1 MAEDVSSS
9 LTDTSWGWG
18 AKAED
23 GAVVDTNDDEMLGVQ
38 RSSPQLESD
47 SLAPHGHMD
56 GTGRSQA
63 VDSPE
68 PILLK
73 SGSFAQNTKKVLDT
87 HPPWTKRL
95 FGIGPE
101 DRDSG
106 MPKSNLIVPLSP
118 FGVGWIGV
126 TSLFLA
132 YTAVFTPPMI
142 ALFWLEDPCTPIPTL
157 WFDVIVDSFFII
169 DIILSFHTGVYIEGE
184 YIDNRRAV
192 AEEYLKGFFVFDLI
206 TSVPV
211 SFIELAAV
219 AECGKASSDVEFSVE
234 SEQLRFAR
242 AIKPLRYVKIAKI
255 LRLGKGG
262 GLVASLMDHWSISPK
277 MSKTVQVLV
286 TLLMSIHIIACSFW
300 LWKVIGAEASGNGQ
314 KLIDEFLDS
323 QPFIGDRADLSTSWG
338 KMEAYII
345 SIYVTTMT
353 LTTVGYGDISAS
365 NTAERLGYVV
375 LFIVSSFVWGELL
388 SDVAEIHQV
397 AISCFGRRPRIKYM
411 YV

>member
-1 MAEDVSSS
+1 MRTSAHMAEDAHDAVA
-9 LTDTSWGWG
+9 GN
-18 AKAED
+18 D
-23 GAVVDTNDDEMLGVQ
+23 GFPADDMLAVPG
-38 RSSPQLESD
+38 SSPLPETD
-47 SLAPHGHMD
+47 STVPHGVIER
-56 GTGRSQA
+56 TGSCRSQA
-63 VDSPE
+63 ADSPE
-68 PILLK
+68 PVLLK
-73 SGSFAQNTKKVLDT
+73 SGSFMQNTKKTLDT
-87 HPPWTKRL
+87 HPSCIKRL

-101 DRDSG
+101 DRDTG
-106 MPKSNLIVPLSP
+106 MPKSDLVVPLSP

-142 ALFWLEDPCTPIPTL
+142 ALFWLEDACKPIPTL
-157 WFDVIVDSFFII
+157 YFDAIVDAFFIL
-169 DIILSFHTGVYIEGE
+169 DIFLTFNSGVYIEGE
-184 YIDNRRAV
+184 YHDTRLVV
-192 AEEYLKGFFVFDLI
+192 AAEYIKGFFFFDII

-219 AECGKASSDVEFSVE
+219 AECASAPDVEFAVE

-242 AIKPLRYVKIAKI
+242 VIKPLRYVKIAKI

-262 GLVASLMDHWSISPK
+262 GIVASLMDHWSISPK

-300 LWKVIGAEASGNGQ
+300 LWKVLGAEASGNGHEF
-314 KLIDEFLDS
+314 IDAFLDS
-323 QPFIGDRADLSTSWG
+323 QPFIGERAPLSSNWG
-338 KMEAYII
+338 KMEAYVI

-353 LTTVGYGDISAS
+353 LTTVGYGDISAD
-365 NTAERLGYVV
+365 NTTERLGYVV

-397 AISCFGRRPRIKYM
+397 AIHMRRHGA
-411 YV
+411 